1 LNPLQPKS
9 VLIAGCGYLGLRA
22 ARLWIAQ
29 GIPVSAITRSSQK
42 ARQLIAEGITPIEFD
57 LSRPSSNDNPI
68 TLPPAD
74 VILWS
79 VGFDRSAGVSRDAIW
94 IDGLKRLISGIAGS
108 EITSSGIA
116 ASATQNSG
124 NAAVRGPRQFVYVS
138 STSVYGNAEG
148 NVVDESTAPD
158 PTAEGGR
165 ACWQAEQ
172 FLREQMSDQF
182 PECEVVVLRMA
193 GIYGPNRLLRRIE
206 DLQNRVPLS
215 SPPNDWLNLIHVDDA
230 ASAVVTVSACRQVP
244 PVLNIVN
251 SGTLTRQEYY
261 SELSRLVSS
270 PPPVFAE
277 DQSAA
282 AESPRGRNR
291 SGNKQVI
298 SRHRSQFSLEMQFDD
313 VRLGL
318 RQAVVGTGGI
328 SG

>member
-1 LNPLQPKS
+1 M
-9 VLIAGCGYLGLRA
+9 LIAGCGYLGLRA

-57 LSRPSSNDNPI
+57 LSLPSSNDSPI

-108 EITSSGIA
+108 GIA
-116 ASATQNSG
+116 ASATQHSES
-124 NAAVRGPRQFVYVS
+124 AAVRGPRQFVYVS

-158 PTAEGGR
+158 PTTEGGR

-172 FLREQMSDQF
+172 FLREQMSNQF
-182 PECEVVVLRMA
+182 SECEVVVLRMA

-230 ASAVVTVSACRQVP
+230 AAAVVTVSACRQVP

-251 SGTLTRQEYY
+251 SGTLTRQQYY
-261 SELSRLVSS
+261 SELSRLVNS
-270 PPPVFAE
+270 PAPVFAE

-282 AESPRGRNR
+282 AESPRGRDR

-298 SRHRSQFSLEMQFDD
+298 SRHRSQFSLAMQFDD

-318 RQAVVGTGGI
+318 RQAVVVTGGI
-328 SG
+328 SE